1 MEIERVMKPHEL
13 SEKKFTKKELV
24 EMWKRPV
31 ERQYNIALTKMMEC
45 INETKGDITLC
56 ISGGK
61 DSSLLADMYCDLIS
75 QSPYKDIPVKLAFAN
90 TTNETSAILN
100 HVYGTIDY
108 LIDKYGVS
116 IDFQEVKPPNNLT
129 WAKFVLENG
138 LPLIS
143 KTQAKAIRYIKR
155 DMARTGCDY
164 ETVLKYANQT
174 MKSVNELRD
183 IGFSDSGIISLTG
196 YRTSK
201 GEFGKMF
208 MASKIWLPMANCSE
222 DITEQCCVKI
232 KEAALN
238 SLPGTNVMSGEQA
251 SESRMRES
259 VYLKTGCNI
268 RLPNG
273 EYKSKP
279 FGAMTKDG
287 ILFALKYRGTPIC
300 SDYGEIVKDENGC
313 YRCTKAQR
321 TGCALCGFGC
331 QYDTERFVRLQETEP
346 AKVNFAF
353 KPKSQGGAGYKEAIE
368 YMNEYCGTKVV
379 IPEV

>member
-1 MEIERVMKPHEL
+1 MA
-13 SEKKFTKKELV
+13 EKIFTKKDLT

-31 ERQYNIALTKMMEC
+31 ERQYNIALTKMMQC
-45 INETKGDITLC
+45 INDTMGDITLC
-56 ISGGK
+56 VSGGK
-61 DSSLLADMYCDLIS
+61 DSTLLADMYCDLIA

-90 TTNETSAILN
+90 TTNETSAILKF
-100 HVYGTIDY
+100 VYEFNDY
-108 LIDKYGVS
+108 LKEKYGVN
-116 IDFQEVKPPNNLT
+116 IDFKEIKPPNNIT
-129 WAKFVLENG
+129 WARFILENG

-143 KTQAKAIRYIKR
+143 KAQAKAIRYIKR
-155 DMARTGCDY
+155 DMVKTGCDY

-183 IGFSDSGIISLTG
+183 IGFSDSGILSLTG
-196 YRTSK
+196 YATSK
-201 GEFGKMF
+201 DKFGKCF
-208 MASKIWLPMANCSE
+208 MVSKIWLPMANCE
-222 DITEQCCVKI
+222 ENLTEECCVKI
-232 KEAALN
+232 KEAALK
-238 SLPGTNVMSGEQA
+238 SLPSKNVMTGEQA
-251 SESRMRES
+251 SESKMREEA
-259 VYLKTGCNI
+259 YMKTGCNI

-287 ILFALKYRGTPIC
+287 VLFALKYRGTPIC

-331 QYDTERFVRLQETEP
+331 QYDTERFIRLQETEP

-368 YMNEYCGTKVV
+368 YMNEYCGTKVIV
-379 IPEV
+379 PQI

>member
-1 MEIERVMKPHEL
+1 MENIFAK
-13 SEKKFTKKELV
+13 SDLV

-31 ERQYNIALTKMMEC
+31 KRQYNVAVSKILEA
-45 INETKGDITLC
+45 IRETKGDITLC
-56 ISGGK
+56 FSGGK
-61 DSSLLADMYCDLIS
+61 DSALLADMYCEIIS
-75 QSPYKDIPVKLAFAN
+75 LSPYKDIPVKLAFAN

-100 HVYGTIDY
+100 YVYGTIDY
-108 LIDKYGVS
+108 LKERYGVI

-129 WAKFVLENG
+129 WARFILEHG

-143 KTQAKAIRYIKR
+143 KAQAKAIRYVKR
-155 DMARTGCDY
+155 DMTKTGCDY

-183 IGFSDSGIISLTG
+183 IGFSASGILSLTG

-201 GEFGKMF
+201 QEFGKAF
-208 MASKIWLPMANCSE
+208 MVSKIWLPMVNCDE
-222 DITEQCCVKI
+222 NLTEECCVKI
-232 KEAALN
+232 KEAALK
-238 SLPGTNVMSGEQA
+238 SLPSKNIMTGEQA
-251 SESRMRES
+251 SESKMREQA
-259 VYLKTGCNI
+259 YLKTGCNI
-268 RLPNG
+268 QLPNG

-287 ILFALKYRGTPIC
+287 VLFALKYRGTPIC
-300 SDYGEIVKDENGC
+300 SDYGEIVEDEKGC

-353 KPKSQGGAGYKEAIE
+353 KPKIQGGAGFKEAIE
-368 YMNEYCGTKVV
+368 YMNEYCGTKVK
-379 IPEV
+379 IPQI